1 MTKSLESPLPSTS
14 KKEAIIKEA
23 FTVFNQYGFQSTA
36 VDKILENSS
45 ISKRTLYK
53 YFRSKEE
60 LIVATIH
67 YYSDTLMN
75 TLAQELSVRGN
86 TPTEKLMALF
96 DLKQEALEAN
106 DFTGCFAIH
115 SKTEYNGRDEQRYAD
130 IDSTCDLFFKAL
142 EGFILRL
149 CKEAGCLKPK
159 KVARQI
165 LILLNGTIVSGQ
177 IMKDP
182 GVALLTKELV
192 DKLLQES
199 LPKK

>member
-1 MTKSLESPLPSTS
+1 MTKSLEKPPPSAS

-86 TPTEKLMALF
+86 TPYEKLMALF
-96 DLKQEALEAN
+96 DLKQEALEAK

-115 SKTEYNGRDEQRYAD
+115 SKTEYNGRDEERYAD
-130 IDSTCDLFFKAL
+130 IESACDLF
-142 EGFILRL
+142 
-149 CKEAGCLKPK
+149 LKHWKGLSSVCAKKRGVSNPK
-159 KVARQI
+159 K
-165 LILLNGTIVSGQ
+165 LL
-177 IMKDP
+177 DRF
-182 GVALLTKELV
+182 
-192 DKLLQES
+192 
-199 LPKK
+199 